1 MRLILML
8 AGLFLAAP
16 ALAQPAPGPGGPP
29 PQAGQRPAQPTA
41 NIIAEPVAMMIAAF
55 DADGD
60 ARVTRAEFEAGL
72 TRSFE
77 SADPEKIGSIGYIR
91 YADWALKWLGDRNA
105 LPGPFEVDTNGD
117 NRITPAELR
126 ARFDLLF
133 ARFDADKDGV
143 LVRSE
148 LVMVRT
154 PQMIMER
161 GQRRREDSQRPPQ

>member
-16 ALAQPAPGPGGPP
+16 ALAQPAPGGPP
-29 PQAGQRPAQPTA
+29 PAPGQGQRPAQPTA
-41 NIIAEPVAMMIAAF
+41 NIIAEPVALMIAAF

-72 TRSFE
+72 ARSFAT
-77 SADPEKIGSIGYIR
+77 ADPEKSGSIGYIR
-91 YADWALKWLGDRNA
+91 YADWALTWLGDRNA
-105 LPGPFEVDTNGD
+105 LPGPFEVDTDGN
-117 NRITPAELR
+117 NRITLAELR
-126 ARFDLLF
+126 TRFDLLF

-154 PQMIMER
+154 PQMTMER
-161 GQRRREDSQRPPQ
+161 GKRRREDSQRPPQ